1 MSSYF
6 RQVPNFEYVS
16 RDVDQR
22 QISEYAPVKNLFRR
36 GKLREDIFGNLS
48 FFTKYSIIGDE
59 RPDNVAFK
67 FYGDENLDWV
77 VLISNNILNI
87 QTEWPLTQQV
97 FDDLLIEKY
106 GSIENLNSIKYYK
119 TIEIKDS
126 LNITVLP
133 KDIIVQPTLKS
144 GNGFIAGEKRSIS
157 QSMYFDDTF
166 QIQIAS
172 GGITSDIKIG
182 DTIQVTGYDNSLL
195 NGNYVINNLFKS
207 ETGSVNIIEVTLNS
221 LIESDAN
228 MISQQ
233 LNGSEKIEF
242 ISSRASGNQNTL
254 YYEYYDSNLRTIKR
268 ISSVD
273 FLIPVT
279 NLDYE
284 TNIENNKRNIFVL
297 KPRYLNIVFNDLE
310 EIMKYKKGSSQYVS
324 RTLKKGDNIR
334 LYQ

>member
-87 QTEWPLTQQV
+87 QTEWPLEQNT
-97 FDDLLIEKY
+97 FDNILLEKY
-106 GSIENLNSIKYYK
+106 GSFENLNAVKYYK
-119 TIEIKDS
+119 TKEVKDS
-126 LNITVLP
+126 LGVT
-133 KDIIVQPTLKS
+133 IIPAGIIFADTKWKS
-144 GNGFIAGEKRSIS
+144 GNGFINAIKKPVFTFTRFNENTFNFLFNLDPFPSNISESDKVTLTGFKNPIMNGEFTIS
-157 QSMYFDDTF
+157 NIIRNADNNITQFHVNFGTAIEDFFLEDSEFAEF
-166 QIQIAS
+166 
-172 GGITSDIKIG
+172 ITSKQLE
-182 DTIQVTGYDNSLL
+182 TSN
-195 NGNYVINNLFKS
+195 NY
-207 ETGSVNIIEVTLNS
+207 
-221 LIESDAN
+221 
-228 MISQQ
+228 
-233 LNGSEKIEF
+233 
-242 ISSRASGNQNTL
+242 
-254 YYEYYDSNLRTIKR
+254 YYEYYDAGTQRLVFINYTN
-268 ISSVD
+268 
-273 FLIPVT
+273 FLEPVT

-284 TNIENNKRNIFVL
+284 MELENKKRNIFVL

-310 EIMKYKKGSSQYVS
+310 EIMTYKKGSSQYLS
-324 RTLKKGDNIR
+324 RTLKRADNIR
-334 LYQ
+334 LYD